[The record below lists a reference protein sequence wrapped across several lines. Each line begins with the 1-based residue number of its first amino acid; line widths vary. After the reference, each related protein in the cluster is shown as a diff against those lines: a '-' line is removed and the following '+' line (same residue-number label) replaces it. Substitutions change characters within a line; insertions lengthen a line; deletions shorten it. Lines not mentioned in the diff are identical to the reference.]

1 MLPSEALDN
10 PLISKNFY
18 SSKNE
23 DVKPLDT
30 ISLTSSPVFILYA
43 GEVKDCPFRNYS
55 ICMKAGDCSC

>member
-30 ISLTSSPVFILYA
+30 ISLTSSPVFIL
-43 GEVKDCPFRNYS
+43 
-55 ICMKAGDCSC
+55 